1 MANQQELFMQKV
13 LRLTGNLPQHRY
25 EIFEKL
31 YVQGQASESV
41 RQDMQ
46 MSADRFEEERRGL
59 LRSLMRA

>member
-1 MANQQELFMQKV
+1 MQKV